1 MKKQLL
7 TAVAL
12 VATLSELNAHIFG
25 EGGLVDNSVN
35 TALNAPGDVVRGPNR
50 PNRREGLFRRNNNNR
65 SNDYSEEFA
74 DYNPE
79 L

>member
-12 VATLSELNAHIFG
+12 VATLSLSELSAHIFG
-25 EGGLVDNSVN
+25 EGGIVDNTVN
-35 TALNAPGDVVRGPNR
+35 TALDVPGDVLNGPNR
-50 PNRREGLFRRNNNNR
+50 PHRRHHLFNRDDRT
-65 SNDYSEEFA
+65 DYSDEFA